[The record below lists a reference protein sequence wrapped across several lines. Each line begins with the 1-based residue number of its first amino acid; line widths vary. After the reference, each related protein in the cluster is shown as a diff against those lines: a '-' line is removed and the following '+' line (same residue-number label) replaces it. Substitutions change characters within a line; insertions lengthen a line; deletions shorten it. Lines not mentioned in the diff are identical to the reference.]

1 MNRAKIGVRL
11 TQARE
16 KAGLARA
23 EVAKAV
29 NIGTTTLQ
37 QWEVGNR
44 EASIETLEQLAKLY
58 HVSPQHLIFGTD
70 SDSVPTPIADS
81 SADDDYYY
89 VPFYRDII
97 ASAGGGK
104 FSDGVIGTDDFLA
117 FRKDWINRTSL
128 TAKDLVALNT
138 DGDSMLP
145 TIPENATIL
154 VDKSKNIAK
163 DGRIYVVRIDDRL
176 YVKRTQWIPT
186 GGLRLISDNS
196 TYESFDISRQELAH
210 GNIQVY
216 GQVVHI
222 SYDLPH

>member
-1 MNRAKIGVRL
+1 MKNFSDRLDFVIEKLGGVGKACTATGMSYPTLGRWKDGSSDPKMSNMVAL
-11 TQARE
+11 SQA
-16 KAGLARA
+16 ANVSLDWLMM
-23 EVAKAV
+23 
-29 NIGTTTLQ
+29 GTGTPDGSTPQ
-37 QWEVGNR
+37 PQ
-44 EASIETLEQLAKLY
+44 SQPDPDDFY
-58 HVSPQHLIFGTD
+58 HVP
-70 SDSVPTPIADS
+70 
-81 SADDDYYY
+81 Y
-89 VPFYRDII
+89 YRDII

-117 FRKDWINRTSL
+117 FRKDWINRTAL

-176 YVKRTQWIPT
+176 YVKRVQWVLG

-196 TYESFDISRQELAH
+196 VYDSLDITRTDLEH

-216 GQVVHI
+216 GQVIHI